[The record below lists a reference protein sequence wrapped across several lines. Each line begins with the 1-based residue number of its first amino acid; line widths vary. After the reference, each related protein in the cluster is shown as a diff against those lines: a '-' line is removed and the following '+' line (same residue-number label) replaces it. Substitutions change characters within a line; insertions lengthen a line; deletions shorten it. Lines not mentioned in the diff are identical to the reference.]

1 MPWCPKCKSEYRE
14 GFTVCADCGSRL
26 VDEEPEEE
34 ILIEA
39 EAEAE
44 VEVVEIVPEDVLE
57 DSSEESAVEN
67 PGENS
72 GEEHLSEKDRL
83 RMAEEEPGMRRVY
96 SSGFYHD
103 NTERANDNKSSAKVL
118 LFMGVIG
125 LLVTG
130 LSYFGVLPFR
140 FQNSL
145 LFYIVMA
152 ALFVVF
158 IISGIISLKNAKYF
172 EKQAVTENSLK
183 DELLEWCKNNLD
195 ASEIDGR
202 VGSYGEAPEI
212 LYFKRFSYIKA
223 KMNHQFMNL
232 DQGFLDKFIDDY
244 VFDMVFEDKES

>member
-14 GFTVCADCGSRL
+14 GFTLCSDCGSRL

-34 ILIEA
+34 MLMEA
-39 EAEAE
+39 QAE
-44 VEVVEIVPEDVLE
+44 VEEEFVEIVSEDVSE
-57 DSSEESAVEN
+57 EGSDDAAEENGSSEKKER
-67 PGENS
+67 
-72 GEEHLSEKDRL
+72 KI
-83 RMAEEEPGMRRVY
+83 AEEEPQMRRVF

-118 LFMGVIG
+118 LFMGIIG
-125 LLVTG
+125 LLLTG

-145 LFYIVMA
+145 LFYLVMA

-158 IISGIISLKNAKYF
+158 VISGIISLKNAKYF

-183 DELLEWCKNNLD
+183 DELMEWCKHNLD

-223 KMNHQFMNL
+223 KMNHQFVNL

-244 VFDMVFEDKES
+244 VFDMVFEDKEA

>member
-14 GFTVCADCGSRL
+14 GFTICSDCGSRL

-34 ILIEA
+34 ILMEA
-39 EAEAE
+39 QAE
-44 VEVVEIVPEDVLE
+44 VEEEFVEIVSEDVSE
-57 DSSEESAVEN
+57 EGSDDAAEENGSSEKKER
-67 PGENS
+67 
-72 GEEHLSEKDRL
+72 KI
-83 RMAEEEPGMRRVY
+83 AEEEPQMRRVF

-118 LFMGVIG
+118 LFMGIIG
-125 LLVTG
+125 LLLTG

-145 LFYIVMA
+145 LFYLVMA

-158 IISGIISLKNAKYF
+158 VISGIISLKNAKYF

-183 DELLEWCKNNLD
+183 DELMEWCKHNLD

-223 KMNHQFMNL
+223 KMNHQFVNL

-244 VFDMVFEDKES
+244 VFDMVFEDKEA